1 MYVVFKQITDD
12 IVVCKCV
19 MVVVVCKRKD
29 LILSDKTVRLCGSVY
44 D

>member
-1 MYVVFKQITDD
+1 MYVVFKQIT
-12 IVVCKCV
+12 VVCKCV

-29 LILSDKTVRLCGSVY
+29 LILSDKIVRLRGSVY